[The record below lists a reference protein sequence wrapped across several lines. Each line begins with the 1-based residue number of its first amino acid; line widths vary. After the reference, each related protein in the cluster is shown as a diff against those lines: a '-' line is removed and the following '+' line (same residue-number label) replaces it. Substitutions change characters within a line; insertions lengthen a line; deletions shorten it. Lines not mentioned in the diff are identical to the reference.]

1 MIPQKVLYVNANNG
15 SFRVEDVKDE
25 EVIGPLD
32 FAFRYANDDS
42 KFFFGSGVLAGSII
56 PGTRRLIFCGRSPL
70 WKNFYVSTMGGAA
83 LVFHHLGI
91 NYVVIEGS
99 CPEYSVLRLKRKQ
112 GQLNIGFDKIE
123 PEQVWKGY
131 NGKIGFYALQDYV
144 FDKYKQGY
152 DDCIDEF
159 GKLRILAT
167 GPAAL
172 KTNMGAI
179 GSAYVEGGK
188 LNAVDCW
195 AGRGGIGSKLVQK
208 HRIVA
213 IVYGGDYTDV
223 DLRNSEELNNYF
235 EEKFHKKMLAEDL
248 EVTKKY
254 RFDPEAASGGTLG
267 VNFTRTQSWLYS
279 FNYSSIYL
287 SDDERMKIHNEY
299 IKGHYLSQFNEETIK
314 PKLFKS
320 CGESCVAVC
329 KKMRAEFKKDY
340 EPYEAL
346 GPNCGIF
353 DQRAAEKLNHHV
365 DAMGFDAIQAGGMV
379 SWFMECIAKGI
390 FKKEDFG
397 ITLTPKWC
405 WKDFDVVND
414 SENNANLGVE
424 IINLMLVDPIFSK
437 SIRSAAKEIDER
449 YNLNG
454 KSKSIN
460 LAVFNAYGNE
470 GCMVPNM
477 YWAPGLFSPMPIM
490 GKYFQYYE
498 KKTPDPYEL
507 GKKNVERMIKE
518 FYSDNAGCCRFHRGW
533 IEDLIGE
540 LIDKHFNQ
548 KIDFFAH
555 HKKLA
560 QLINWNNNSVF
571 WESERVVDIIVEFL
585 RKTLRE
591 VPDCPAAKE
600 WIPRFEADKWK
611 AAREYWEEIRRGI
624 NDAMKD

>member
-1 MIPQKVLYVNANNG
+1 MIPQKVLYINAANG
-15 SFRVEDVKDE
+15 SFRLEDVNDE

-32 FAFRYANDDS
+32 FAFRYANDED

-56 PGTRRLIFCGRSPL
+56 PGTRRLIFCGKSLL

-83 LVFHHLGI
+83 LIFHHLGI

-99 CPEYSVLRLKRKQ
+99 CPDYSVLRLKRKNNNITVTFEK
-112 GQLNIGFDKIE
+112 LN
-123 PEQVWKGY
+123 PEDVWKGY
-131 NGKIGFYALQDYV
+131 NNKIGFYALQDYV
-144 FDKYKQGY
+144 FDHYKQEY
-152 DDCIDEF
+152 DDCLDEF

-167 GPAAL
+167 GPAAI

-179 GSAYVEGGK
+179 GSSYVEAGK

-208 HRIVA
+208 HKIVA
-213 IVYGGDYTDV
+213 IVYGGDYTDN
-223 DLRNSEELNNYF
+223 DLRNSEELNSYF
-235 EEKFHKKMLAEDL
+235 EEHFHKKMLVEDL

-254 RFDPEAASGGTLG
+254 RYDPEYESGGTLG
-267 VNFTRTQSWLYS
+267 VNFTKTSDWLFS

-287 SDDERMKIHNEY
+287 TDDERKKIHNDF
-299 IKGHYLSQFNEETIK
+299 IKEHYLKQFNEETIK

-329 KKMRAEFKKDY
+329 KKMRGEFKKDY

-353 DQRAAEKLNHHV
+353 DQRSAEKLNHYV
-365 DAMGFDAIQAGGMV
+365 DAMGFDAIQAGGLV
-379 SWFMECIAKGI
+379 SWFMECLAKGLI
-390 FKKEDFG
+390 RKEDFG
-397 ITLTPKWC
+397 IGLMPKWD
-405 WKDFDVVND
+405 WKSFDVVND
-414 SENNANLGVE
+414 SANNAELGMQ
-424 IINLMLVDPIFSK
+424 IINAVLSNPIFNK
-437 SIRSAAKEIDER
+437 SIRAAAKEIDKK
-449 YNLNG
+449 YG
-454 KSKSIN
+454 VKTIN
-460 LAVFNAYGNE
+460 LAVYNAYDDE

-498 KKTPDPYEL
+498 KKIVNPYEL

-533 IEDLIGE
+533 IEDLMEE
-540 LIDKHFNQ
+540 LIDKHFKLRIN
-548 KIDFFAH
+548 FFEH

-560 QLINWNNNSVF
+560 QLINLDNKSAF
-571 WESERVVDIIVEFL
+571 WESERVIDIIIGFL
-585 RKTLRE
+585 KKTLAE
-591 VPDCPAAKE
+591 VPECADAKE
-600 WIPRFEADKWK
+600 WLPRFEKDKWK
-611 AAREYWEEIRRGI
+611 AAKEYWEEILRGI

>member
-1 MIPQKVLYVNANNG
+1 MIPQKVLYINANNG

-32 FAFRYANDDS
+32 FAFRYANDDN

-70 WKNFYVSTMGGAA
+70 WKNFYISTMGGAA
-83 LVFHHLGI
+83 LIFHHLGV

-99 CPEYSVLRLKRKQ
+99 CPEHSVMRLKRK
-112 GQLNIGFDKIE
+112 NNDISVSFEKINPEPIWKNYKDKL
-123 PEQVWKGY
+123 
-131 NGKIGFYALQDYV
+131 GFYALQEYL
-144 FDKYKQGY
+144 FDKYKSEY
-152 DDCIDEF
+152 DDCLDEF

-167 GPAAL
+167 GPASL

-179 GSAYVEGGK
+179 GSAYVEAGK

-208 HRIVA
+208 HKIVA
-213 IVYGGDYTDV
+213 IIYGGDYTDP
-223 DLRNSEELNNYF
+223 DLRNSEEMNKYF
-235 EEKFHKKMLAEDL
+235 EDKFHKKMLMEDL

-254 RFDPEAASGGTLG
+254 RYDPEVASGGTLG
-267 VNFTRTQSWLYS
+267 VNFTKTQSWLYS

-287 SDDERMKIHNEY
+287 SDDERMKIHNDY
-299 IKGHYLSQFNEETIK
+299 VKDHYLKQFNEETIK
-314 PKLFKS
+314 PKLFKT

-353 DQRAAEKLNHHV
+353 DQRSAEKLNHHV
-365 DAMGFDAIQAGGMV
+365 DAMGLDAIQAGGMV
-379 SWFMECIAKGI
+379 SWLMECIAKELV
-390 FKKEDFG
+390 KKEDFG
-397 ITLTPKWC
+397 LTLTPKWC

-414 SENNANLGVE
+414 SENNANLGIQ
-424 IINLMLVDPIFSK
+424 IINMMMNNAMFSK
-437 SIRSAAKEIDER
+437 SIRSAAKQVDKKYGLR
-449 YNLNG
+449 DNA
-454 KSKSIN
+454 KTIN
-460 LAVFNAYGNE
+460 LAVYNAYGE
-470 GCMVPNM
+470 DGCMVPNM

-498 KKTPDPYEL
+498 KKIADPYEL

-533 IEDLIGE
+533 IEDLIE
-540 LIDKHFNQ
+540 DLIDKHFNQ
-548 KIDFFAH
+548 RIDFYAH
-555 HKKLA
+555 HKNLA

-571 WESERVVDIIVEFL
+571 WESERVVDIIIEFL

-591 VPDCPAAKE
+591 VPDCAGAKE
-600 WIPRFEADKWK
+600 WLPRFEKDKLK
-611 AAREYWEEIRRGI
+611 AARQYWEEIRRGI

>member
-1 MIPQKVLYVNANNG
+1 MIPQKVLYVNAANG
-15 SFRVEDVKDE
+15 SYRIEDVKDE

-32 FAFRYANDDS
+32 FAFKYANDDN

-70 WKNFYVSTMGGAA
+70 WKNFYISTMGGAA
-83 LVFHHLGI
+83 LIFHHLGI
-91 NYVVIEGS
+91 NYVVIEGA
-99 CPEYSVLRLKRKQ
+99 CPEHSVLRLKRRNN
-112 GQLNIGFDKIE
+112 NISVNFEKINPEPIWKSYKDKL
-123 PEQVWKGY
+123 
-131 NGKIGFYALQDYV
+131 GFYALQEYL
-144 FDKYKQGY
+144 FDKYKSEY
-152 DDCIDEF
+152 DDCLDEF

-179 GSAYVEGGK
+179 GSAYIEAGK

-208 HRIVA
+208 HKIVA
-213 IVYGGDYTDV
+213 IIYGGDYTDS
-223 DLRNSEELNNYF
+223 DLRNSEELNKYF
-235 EEKFHKKMLAEDL
+235 EEKFHKKMLMEDL

-254 RFDPEAASGGTLG
+254 RYDPKYESGGTLG
-267 VNFTRTQSWLYS
+267 VNFTKTQSWLYS

-287 SDDERMKIHNEY
+287 SDDERMKIHNDY
-299 IKGHYLSQFNEETIK
+299 VKDHYLKQFNEETIK
-314 PKLFKS
+314 PKLFKT
-320 CGESCVAVC
+320 CGESCIAVC

-353 DQRAAEKLNHHV
+353 DQRSAEKLNHYV
-365 DAMGFDAIQAGGMV
+365 DAMGLDAIQAGGMV
-379 SWFMECIAKGI
+379 SWLMECIAKGLI
-390 FKKEDFG
+390 KKEDFG
-397 ITLTPKWC
+397 ISLTPKWC

-414 SENNANLGVE
+414 SENNANLGIQ
-424 IINLMLVDPIFSK
+424 IINMMMNNAMFSK
-437 SIRSAAKEIDER
+437 SIRSAAKQVDKKYGLR
-449 YNLNG
+449 DNA
-454 KSKSIN
+454 KTIN
-460 LAVFNAYGNE
+460 LAVYNAYGE
-470 GCMVPNM
+470 DGCMVPNM

-498 KKTPDPYEL
+498 KKIADPYEL

-533 IEDLIGE
+533 IEDLIE
-540 LIDKHFNQ
+540 DLIDKHFNQ
-548 KIDFFAH
+548 RIDFFTH

-571 WESERVVDIIVEFL
+571 WESERVVDIIIEFL
-585 RKTLRE
+585 SKTLRE
-591 VPDCPAAKE
+591 VPDCIAAKE
-600 WIPRFEADKWK
+600 WLPRFEKDKMK
-611 AAREYWEEIRRGI
+611 AARQYWEEIRRGI

>member
-1 MIPQKVLYVNANNG
+1 MIPQKVLYINAADG

-32 FAFRYANDDS
+32 FAFRYANDDN

-83 LVFHHLGI
+83 MVFHHLGI

-99 CPEYSVLRLKRKQ
+99 CPNYSILRLKRKNNNLTVAFEK
-112 GQLNIGFDKIE
+112 LN
-123 PEQVWKGY
+123 PESIWKNYNG
-131 NGKIGFYALQDYV
+131 NGKIGFYALQEYV
-144 FDKYKQGY
+144 FNKYKTEY
-152 DDCIDEF
+152 DDCLDEF

-167 GPAAL
+167 GPASL

-179 GSAYVEGGK
+179 GSSYVEGGK

-208 HRIVA
+208 HKIVA
-213 IVYGGDYTDV
+213 IVYGGDYTDN
-223 DLRNSEELNNYF
+223 DLRNSDEMNSYF
-235 EEKFHKKMLAEDL
+235 EEHFHKKMLMEDI
-248 EVTKKY
+248 EATKKY
-254 RFDPEAASGGTLG
+254 RYDPEVASGGTLG
-267 VNFTRTQSWLYS
+267 VNFTRTQSWLFS
-279 FNYSSIYL
+279 FNYSSVNF
-287 SDDERMKIHNEY
+287 SDDERMKIHNDLV
-299 IKGHYLSQFNEETIK
+299 KNHYLQQFNDETIK

-320 CGESCVAVC
+320 CGETCPAVC
-329 KKMRAEFKKDY
+329 KKMRGEYKKDY
-340 EPYEAL
+340 ETYEAL

-353 DQRAAEKLNHHV
+353 DMRAAEKLNHYA

-379 SWFMECIAKGI
+379 SWLMECIAKGLI
-390 FKKEDFG
+390 KKEDFG
-397 ITLTPKWC
+397 ITLIPKWD
-405 WKDFDVVND
+405 WKKLDVVND
-414 SENNANLGVE
+414 SNNNAELGIQ
-424 IINLMLVDPIFSK
+424 IINAILGNPVFSK
-437 SIRSAAKEIDER
+437 SIRVAAKELDKKYEV
-449 YNLNG
+449 
-454 KSKSIN
+454 KTIN
-460 LAVFNAYGNE
+460 LAVYNAYDEE

-490 GKYFQYYE
+490 GKYFEYYE
-498 KKTPDPYEL
+498 KKIPDPYEL
-507 GKKNVERMIKE
+507 GRKNVERMIKE

-533 IEDLIGE
+533 IEELMEE
-540 LIDKHFNQ
+540 LIDKHF
-548 KIDFFAH
+548 KIRINFFEH

-560 QLINWNNNSVF
+560 QLINWDNKSVF
-571 WESERVVDIIVEFL
+571 WESERVVDIIIGFL
-585 RKTLRE
+585 RKTLQE

-600 WIPRFEADKWK
+600 WLPRFEKDKWK